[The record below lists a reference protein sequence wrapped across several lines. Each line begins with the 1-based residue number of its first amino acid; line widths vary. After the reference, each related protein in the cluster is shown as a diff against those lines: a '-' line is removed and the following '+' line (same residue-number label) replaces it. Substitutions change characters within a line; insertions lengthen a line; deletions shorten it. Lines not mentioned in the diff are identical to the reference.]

1 MADSRIFALS
11 HYLQEKWPLKK
22 KLTLF
27 LASTLIAYLG
37 SRLLIDSEAM
47 PQQANGLFILILA
60 SLLWITEA
68 IPSFAVSFLI
78 LGFSIYLLDDLNPST
93 INPEWKDYTAQWSST
108 VMWLFLG
115 GFILAQGA
123 HKTGFDRYF
132 SKLVLSFFGT
142 KPAMLLMG
150 VMLTTGVLSMFISNT
165 ATAVM
170 MLSVVQPVVARLE
183 STNPL
188 RKGLLLGIA
197 ISATVSGMGT
207 IIGSAPNAIAVGNL
221 AEQGITVTFTDWML
235 VGVPMSLLLLLAGWF
250 LLLRLYPS
258 SQAKVELG
266 QQETPDTHT
275 SMFRIVMITFFT
287 TVILWMT
294 SGNHGIPVSV
304 IAFIPIIVLTVTG
317 ILGAKDMRKVP
328 WDTLIL
334 IVGGLIL
341 GDVIRNSQLAD
352 LFIAV
357 FPQFEQP
364 FLVLL
369 FLGLATSGLSNLMS
383 NTATAG
389 IIIPLVALML
399 PNHPI
404 EASIIVGLASS
415 TALILPI
422 STPPN
427 SVVYSSGALDIRDFR
442 KVGIILG
449 LLGVVALTLWTLVIF

>member
-1 MADSRIFALS
+1 MADSRIYALS

-22 KLTLF
+22 KLTF
-27 LASTLIAYLG
+27 FLG
-37 SRLLIDSEAM
+37 SVLVAFMGSRILIDAHAM

-68 IPSFAVSFLI
+68 IPSFAVSFLV
-78 LGFSIYLLDDLNPST
+78 LGFSIYLLDDLNPTT
-93 INPEWKDYTAQWSST
+93 INPEWKEYTAQWSST

-115 GFILAQGA
+115 GFILAEGA

-132 SKLVLSFFGT
+132 SRLVLSFFGT
-142 KPAMLLMG
+142 HPAWVLFG

-170 MLSVVQPVVARLE
+170 MLSVVQPVIARLQ
-183 STNPL
+183 TNNPY

-197 ISATVSGMGT
+197 IAATVSGMGT

-221 AEQGITVTFTDWML
+221 AEQGIHVSFTEWMI
-235 VGVPMSLLLLLAGWF
+235 VGVPVSLLLLFLGWI
-250 LLLRLYPS
+250 LLLKFYPS
-258 SQAKVELG
+258 TEHYVEVK
-266 QQETPDTHT
+266 QEKPDTRT
-275 SMFRIVMITFFT
+275 STFRIVTITFFV
-287 TVILWMT
+287 TVFLWMS
-294 SGNHGIPVSV
+294 SGAHGIPVPV

-341 GDVIRNSQLAD
+341 GDVIRKSDLAT
-352 LFIAV
+352 LFITV
-357 FPQFEQP
+357 FPQFDQP

-369 FLGLATSGLSNLMS
+369 LLGLATSGLSNLMS

-404 EASIIVGLASS
+404 EASVIVGLSCS
-415 TALILPI
+415 TALLLPI

-427 SVVYSSGALDIRDFR
+427 SVVYSSGTLSIKDFR
-442 KVGIILG
+442 LVGMIIG
-449 LLGVVALTLWTLVIF
+449 LLGVIAITVLTFVVY

>member
-11 HYLQEKWPLKK
+11 HYLQQRWPLKK
-22 KLTLF
+22 KLTFF
-27 LASTLIAYLG
+27 LGSVLVAFLG
-37 SRLLIDSEAM
+37 SRLLIDAGTM

-60 SLLWITEA
+60 SLLWISEA
-68 IPSFAVSFLI
+68 IPSFAVSFLV
-78 LGFSIYLLDDLNPST
+78 LGFSIYLLDDFNPTT
-93 INPEWKDYTAQWSST
+93 INPDWKEYTAQWSST

-115 GFILAQGA
+115 GFILAEGA

-132 SKLVLSFFGT
+132 SRLVLSFFGN
-142 KPAMLLMG
+142 KPAMVLFG

-170 MLSVVQPVVARLE
+170 MLSVVQPVIARLQ
-183 STNPL
+183 TNNPY

-197 ISATVSGMGT
+197 IAATVSGMGT

-221 AEQGITVTFTDWML
+221 AELGITITFTEWML
-235 VGVPMSLLLLLAGWF
+235 VGVPISLLLLVLGWV
-250 LLLRLYPS
+250 LLLKLYPS
-258 SQAKVELG
+258 TENSVEVK
-266 QQETPDTHT
+266 QELPDTTT
-275 SMFRIVMITFFT
+275 SMFRIVTLTFFV
-287 TVILWMT
+287 TVLLWMS
-294 SGNHGIPVSV
+294 SGAHGIPVPV

-317 ILGAKDMRKVP
+317 ILGAKDMRRVP

-341 GDVIRNSQLAD
+341 GDVIRNSELAT
-352 LFIAV
+352 LFMEV

-369 FLGLATSGLSNLMS
+369 LLGLATSGLSNLMS

-404 EASIIVGLASS
+404 EASVIVGLSCS
-415 TALILPI
+415 TALLLPI

-427 SVVYSSGALDIRDFR
+427 SVVYSSGALSIKDFR
-442 KVGIILG
+442 LVGMIIG
-449 LLGVVALTLWTLVIF
+449 LLGVIAITVLTFVVW

>member
-11 HYLQEKWPLKK
+11 HYLQQKWPLKK
-22 KLTLF
+22 KLTFF
-27 LASTLIAYLG
+27 LGSVLVAFLG
-37 SRLLIDSEAM
+37 SRLLIDASTM

-60 SLLWITEA
+60 SLLWISEA
-68 IPSFAVSFLI
+68 IPSFAVSFLV
-78 LGFSIYLLDDLNPST
+78 LGFSIYLLDDFNPTT
-93 INPEWKDYTAQWSST
+93 INPDWKEYTAQWSST

-115 GFILAQGA
+115 GFILAEGA

-132 SKLVLSFFGT
+132 SRLVLSFFGN
-142 KPAMLLMG
+142 KPAMVLFG

-170 MLSVVQPVVARLE
+170 MLSVVQPVIARLQ
-183 STNPL
+183 TNNPY

-197 ISATVSGMGT
+197 IAATVSGMGT

-221 AEQGITVTFTDWML
+221 AELGITITFTEWML
-235 VGVPMSLLLLLAGWF
+235 VGVPISLLLLVLGWV
-250 LLLRLYPS
+250 LLLKLYPS
-258 SQAKVELG
+258 TENSIEVR
-266 QQETPDTHT
+266 QEQPDTTT
-275 SMFRIVMITFFT
+275 SMFRIVTITFFV
-287 TVILWMT
+287 TVLLWMS
-294 SGNHGIPVSV
+294 SGAHGIPVPV

-317 ILGAKDMRKVP
+317 ILGAKDMRRVP

-341 GDVIRNSQLAD
+341 GDVIRNSELAT
-352 LFIAV
+352 LFMQV

-369 FLGLATSGLSNLMS
+369 LLGLATSGLSNLMS

-389 IIIPLVALML
+389 IIIPLVALIL

-404 EASIIVGLASS
+404 EASIIVGLSCS
-415 TALILPI
+415 TALLLPI

-427 SVVYSSGALDIRDFR
+427 SVVYSSGTLSIKDFR
-442 KVGIILG
+442 LVGMIIG
-449 LLGVVALTLWTLVIF
+449 LLGVIAITVLTFVVH

>member
-11 HYLQEKWPLKK
+11 HYLKEKWPLKK

-27 LASTLIAYLG
+27 LGSVMVAYLG
-37 SRLLIDSEAM
+37 SRWLIDAESM

-68 IPSFAVSFLI
+68 IPSFAVSFLV
-78 LGFSIYLLDDLNPST
+78 LGFSIYLLDDLNPTT
-93 INPEWKDYTAQWSST
+93 INPDWKEYTSQWSST
-108 VMWLFLG
+108 VMWLFIG
-115 GFILAQGA
+115 GFILAEGA

-132 SKLVLSFFGT
+132 SRFVLSFFGS
-142 KPAMLLMG
+142 KPNLVLFG

-170 MLSVVQPVVARLE
+170 MMSVVQPVIVRLQPN
-183 STNPL
+183 NPY

-197 ISATVSGMGT
+197 IAATVSGMGT

-221 AEQGITVTFTDWML
+221 AEQGIFITFAEWMM
-235 VGVPMSLLLLLAGWF
+235 VGVPISLLLLCLGW
-250 LLLRLYPS
+250 LLLIKLYPS
-258 SQAKVELG
+258 TEASVVVK
-266 QQETPDTHT
+266 QEQPDTRT
-275 SMFRIVMITFFT
+275 SMFRIVTLTFFV
-287 TVILWMT
+287 TVLLWMT
-294 SGNHGIPVSV
+294 SGVHGIPVPV

-317 ILGAKDMRKVP
+317 ILGAKDMRSVP

-341 GDVIRNSQLAD
+341 GDVIRKSELAT
-352 LFIAV
+352 LFLEV
-357 FPQFEQP
+357 FPKFDQP

-369 FLGLATSGLSNLMS
+369 LLGLATSGLSNLMS

-399 PNHPI
+399 PNHPV
-404 EASIIVGLASS
+404 ESSVIVGLSCS
-415 TALILPI
+415 TALLLPI

-427 SVVYSSGALDIRDFR
+427 SVVYSSGALSIKDFR
-442 KVGIILG
+442 LVGLIIG
-449 LLGVVALTLWTLVIF
+449 VLGVIAITLLTFVVY